1 MQVLSGSQGNLLE
14 DEATIGIITEV
25 KQLGNEIAEKQ
36 VLVHCLSVHAVMPDD
51 HIVHMLL
58 QHGANEPPPLQLA
71 PAENM
76 P

>member
-36 VLVHCLSVHAVMPDD
+36 VLVPCLAVHAAMPDD
-51 HIVHMLL
+51 HLITCYCNA
-58 QHGANEPPPLQLA
+58 GADEPPPLQLA
-71 PAENM
+71 PAENV